1 MQKVLI
7 LTYYWPPAGGPG
19 VQRWLKFVKY
29 LPEFG
34 IEPILYVP
42 ENPSYPIIDHKLVEE
57 IPEGITV
64 LQKKIREPH
73 RWASLLS
80 KSKTQTISRGM
91 IAKKKQGFLE
101 KILLWVRGNL
111 FIPDARVAWVKPS
124 LDFLGSYLQEHKIE
138 TVITTGPPH
147 SVHLIGLGLKDQL
160 DIRWIADFRD
170 PWTSI
175 GYHEK
180 LRLSKA
186 SQQKHKDLERK
197 VLSSAD
203 QIVVTS
209 QATRSE
215 FKNITSKPIE
225 VVTNGYEDNPYTMAL
240 DEDFTIAHIGSLLT
254 DRNPTQLW
262 EVLGAL
268 VRTNKVFAEKLKIQ
282 LVGVI
287 GAEVKES
294 LADHGLG
301 DYVDFKGY
309 LNHQE
314 VLQLQ
319 QKAQILLLLEIDSA
333 QTAGI
338 IPGKL
343 FEYFAARRPILAIG
357 PKEWEAGIMVQETE
371 SGTFLTPEDTT
382 ELNTVLLEW
391 FSQYQEKRLVASPKN
406 IEQYHRRQLTE
417 TLANII
423 RWESS

>member
-42 ENPSYPIIDHKLVEE
+42 ENPSYPIIDDMLVEE
-57 IPEGITV
+57 IPKGVTV
-64 LQKKIREPH
+64 LRKKIREPY

-124 LDFLGSYLQEHKIE
+124 LDFLGSYLQEHKIG

-147 SVHLIGLGLKDQL
+147 SVHLIGLGLKDKF

-186 SQQKHKDLERK
+186 SQQKHKELERK

-215 FKNITSKPIE
+215 FENITSKPIE

-254 DRNPTQLW
+254 DRNPTRLW
-262 EVLGAL
+262 TVLQEL
-268 VRTNKVFAEKLKIQ
+268 VQTNELFAEKLKIQ
-282 LVGVI
+282 LVGVV
-287 GAEVKES
+287 GDEVKDS
-294 LADHGLG
+294 LAEHGLA

-319 QKAQILLLLEIDSA
+319 QKAQLLLLLEINSA

-343 FEYFAARRPILAIG
+343 FEYFAAKRPILAIG
-357 PKEWEAGIMVQETE
+357 PKEWEAGIMVQATE
-371 SGTFLTPEDTT
+371 SGTFLTIEDMT

-391 FSQYQEKRLVASPKN
+391 FSRYQEKRLVANPKY

>member
-34 IEPILYVP
+34 IEPVLYVP
-42 ENPSYPIIDHKLVEE
+42 ENPSYPIIDDMLVEE
-57 IPEGITV
+57 IPKGVTV
-64 LQKKIREPH
+64 LRKKFREPY

-124 LDFLGSYLQEHKIE
+124 LDFLGSYLQEQKIG

-147 SVHLIGLGLKDQL
+147 SVHLIGLGLKDKL

-209 QATRSE
+209 QATRLE
-215 FKNITSKPIE
+215 FENITSKPIE

-254 DRNPTQLW
+254 DRNPTRLW
-262 EVLGAL
+262 KVLYEL
-268 VRTNKVFAEKLKIQ
+268 VQTNELFAEKLKIQ
-282 LVGVI
+282 LVGVV
-287 GAEVKES
+287 GDEVKDS
-294 LADHGLG
+294 LAEHGLA

-319 QKAQILLLLEIDSA
+319 QKAQLLLLLEINSA
-333 QTAGI
+333 PTAGI

-343 FEYFAARRPILAIG
+343 FEYFAAKRPILAIG
-357 PKEWEAGIMVQETE
+357 PKEWEAGIMVQATE

-391 FSQYQEKRLVASPKN
+391 FSRYQEKRLVANPKN

>member
-42 ENPSYPIIDHKLVEE
+42 ENPSYPILDEGLKEE
-57 IPEGITV
+57 VPEGITI
-64 LQKKIREPH
+64 LRKKIREPYH
-73 RWASLLS
+73 WASLLS
-80 KSKTQTISRGM
+80 KSKTQTISKGM
-91 IAKKKQGFLE
+91 IAKKKQGLLE
-101 KILLWVRGNL
+101 KILLWVRGNF

-124 LDFLGSYLQEHKIE
+124 VDFLGLYLQEHKIG

-147 SVHLIGLGLKDQL
+147 SVHLIGLGLKEKL
-160 DIRWIADFRD
+160 NIRWIADFRD

-175 GYHEK
+175 GYHERLK
-180 LRLSKA
+180 LTKS

-197 VLSSAD
+197 VLSSTD

-209 QATRSE
+209 KATRSE
-215 FKNITSKPIE
+215 FEKITSKPIK
-225 VVTNGYEDNPYTMAL
+225 VITNGYEDNPYTMAL

-268 VRTNKVFAEKLKIQ
+268 VRTNTLFAEKLKIQ
-282 LVGVI
+282 LVGVV
-287 GAEVKES
+287 GDEVKDS
-294 LADHGLG
+294 LADHGLA

-314 VLQLQ
+314 VLRLQ

-343 FEYFAARRPILAIG
+343 FEYFAAQRPILAIG
-357 PKEWEAGIMVQETE
+357 PKEWEAGIMVQATE
-371 SGTFLTPEDTT
+371 SGTFLNPEDTT

-406 IEQYHRRQLTE
+406 IQQYHRRQLTE

>member
-42 ENPSYPIIDHKLVEE
+42 ENPSYPIIDDKLVEE
-57 IPEGITV
+57 IPKGVTV
-64 LQKKIREPH
+64 LRKKIREPY

-124 LDFLGSYLQEHKIE
+124 LDFLGSYLQEQKIG

-147 SVHLIGLGLKDQL
+147 SVHLIGLGLKDKL
-160 DIRWIADFRD
+160 NICWIADFRD

-175 GYHEK
+175 GYHAK

-186 SQQKHKDLERK
+186 SQQKHKELERK

-215 FKNITSKPIE
+215 FENITSKPIE

-254 DRNPTQLW
+254 DRNPTRLW
-262 EVLGAL
+262 TVLQEL
-268 VRTNKVFAEKLKIQ
+268 VQTNELFAEKLKIQ
-282 LVGVI
+282 LVGVV
-287 GAEVKES
+287 GDEVKDS
-294 LADHGLG
+294 LAEHGLA

-319 QKAQILLLLEIDSA
+319 QKAQLLLLLEINSA

-343 FEYFAARRPILAIG
+343 FEYFAAQRPILAIG
-357 PKEWEAGIMVQETE
+357 PNGWEAGIMVQATE

-382 ELNTVLLEW
+382 DLNTVLLEW
-391 FSQYQEKRLVASPKN
+391 FSRYQEKRLVANPKY

>member
-34 IEPILYVP
+34 IEPVLYVP
-42 ENPSYPIIDHKLVEE
+42 ENPSYPIIDDMLVEE
-57 IPEGITV
+57 IPKGVTV
-64 LQKKIREPH
+64 LRKKFREPY

-124 LDFLGSYLQEHKIE
+124 LDFLGSYLQEQKIG

-147 SVHLIGLGLKDQL
+147 SVHLIGLGLKDKL

-186 SQQKHKDLERK
+186 SQQRHKDLERK

-209 QATRSE
+209 QATRLE
-215 FKNITSKPIE
+215 FENITSKPIE

-254 DRNPTQLW
+254 DRNPTRLW
-262 EVLGAL
+262 KVLYEL
-268 VRTNKVFAEKLKIQ
+268 VQTNELFAEKLKIQ
-282 LVGVI
+282 LVGVV
-287 GAEVKES
+287 GDEVKDS
-294 LADHGLG
+294 LAEHGLA

-319 QKAQILLLLEIDSA
+319 QKAQLLLLLEINSA
-333 QTAGI
+333 PTAGI

-343 FEYFAARRPILAIG
+343 FEYFAAKRPILAIG
-357 PKEWEAGIMVQETE
+357 PKEWEAGIMVQATE

-391 FSQYQEKRLVASPKN
+391 FSRYQEKRLVANPKN

>member
-57 IPEGITV
+57 IPEDIMV
-64 LQKKIREPH
+64 LRKKIREPY

-124 LDFLGSYLQEHKIE
+124 VEFLGSYLQEHKIG

-147 SVHLIGLGLKDQL
+147 SVHLIGLGLKDKL

-254 DRNPTQLW
+254 DRNPTRLW
-262 EVLGAL
+262 KVLHEL
-268 VRTNKVFAEKLKIQ
+268 VQTNELFAEKLKIQ
-282 LVGVI
+282 LVGVV
-287 GAEVKES
+287 GDEVKDS
-294 LADHGLG
+294 LAEHGLA

-319 QKAQILLLLEIDSA
+319 QKAQLLLLLEINSA

-343 FEYFAARRPILAIG
+343 FEYFAAKRPILAIG
-357 PKEWEAGIMVQETE
+357 PKEWEAGIMVQATE
-371 SGTFLTPEDTT
+371 SGTFLTPEDKTD
-382 ELNTVLLEW
+382 LNTVLLEW
-391 FSQYQEKRLVASPKN
+391 FSRYQEKRLVASPKN

>member
-42 ENPSYPIIDHKLVEE
+42 ENPSYPILDEKLVEE
-57 IPEGITV
+57 IPKGITV
-64 LQKKIREPH
+64 LRQKIREPY
-73 RWASLLS
+73 RWASFLS
-80 KSKTQTISRGM
+80 KSKTQTISKGM

-101 KILLWVRGNL
+101 KVLLWVRGNF

-124 LDFLGSYLQEHKIE
+124 VDFLGSYLQEHKIG

-147 SVHLIGLGLKDQL
+147 SVHLIGLGLKKKL
-160 DIRWIADFRD
+160 NIRWIADFRD

-175 GYHEK
+175 GYHERLK
-180 LRLSKA
+180 LTKSSK
-186 SQQKHKDLERK
+186 QKHKDLERE

-209 QATRSE
+209 QTTGSE
-215 FKNITSKPIE
+215 FENITSKPIE
-225 VVTNGYEDNPYTMAL
+225 VVTNGYEDNPYTSAL
-240 DEDFTIAHIGSLLT
+240 DKDFTVAHIGSLLT
-254 DRNPTQLW
+254 DRNPRQLW

-268 VRTNKVFAEKLKIQ
+268 VRTNTLFAEKLKIQ
-282 LVGVI
+282 LVGIV
-287 GAEVKES
+287 GAEVKDS
-294 LADHGLG
+294 LADHGLL

-343 FEYFAARRPILAIG
+343 FEYFAAQRPILAIG

-406 IEQYHRRQLTE
+406 IQQYHRRQLTE

>member
-42 ENPSYPIIDHKLVEE
+42 ENPSYPIIDDKLVEE
-57 IPEGITV
+57 IPKGVTV
-64 LQKKIREPH
+64 LRKKIREPY

-124 LDFLGSYLQEHKIE
+124 LDFLGSYLQEHKIG

-147 SVHLIGLGLKDQL
+147 SVHLIGLGLKDKL
-160 DIRWIADFRD
+160 NICWIADFRD

-175 GYHEK
+175 GYHAK

-186 SQQKHKDLERK
+186 SQQKHKELERK

-215 FKNITSKPIE
+215 FENITSKPIE
-225 VVTNGYEDNPYTMAL
+225 VVTNGYEDNPYAMAL

-254 DRNPTQLW
+254 DRNPTRLW
-262 EVLGAL
+262 KVLGEL
-268 VRTNKVFAEKLKIQ
+268 VQTNKLFAEKLKIQ
-282 LVGVI
+282 LVGVV
-287 GAEVKES
+287 GDEVKDS
-294 LADHGLG
+294 LAEHGLA

-319 QKAQILLLLEIDSA
+319 QKAQLLLLLEINSA

-343 FEYFAARRPILAIG
+343 FEYFAAKRPILAIG
-357 PKEWEAGIMVQETE
+357 PKEWEAGIMVQATE
-371 SGTFLTPEDTT
+371 SGTFLTIEDMT

-391 FSQYQEKRLVASPKN
+391 FSRYQEKRLVANPKY

>member
-42 ENPSYPIIDHKLVEE
+42 ENPSYPIIDDMLVEE
-57 IPEGITV
+57 IPKGVTV
-64 LQKKIREPH
+64 LRKKIREPY

-124 LDFLGSYLQEHKIE
+124 LDFLGSYLQEHKIG

-147 SVHLIGLGLKDQL
+147 SVHLIGLGLKDKF

-186 SQQKHKDLERK
+186 SQQKHKELERK

-215 FKNITSKPIE
+215 FENITSKPIE

-254 DRNPTQLW
+254 DRNPTRLW
-262 EVLGAL
+262 TVLQEL
-268 VRTNKVFAEKLKIQ
+268 VQTNELFAEKLKIQ
-282 LVGVI
+282 LVGVV
-287 GAEVKES
+287 GDEVKDS
-294 LADHGLG
+294 LAEHGLA

-319 QKAQILLLLEIDSA
+319 QKAQLLLLLEINSA

-343 FEYFAARRPILAIG
+343 FEYFAAKRPILAIG
-357 PKEWEAGIMVQETE
+357 PKEWEAGIMVQATE
-371 SGTFLTPEDTT
+371 SGTFLTIEDMT

-391 FSQYQEKRLVASPKN
+391 FSRYQEKRLVANPKN